1 MRLHWLD
8 SVVPNGLR
16 TAGFLTG
23 SVSGPLVLPLLKHK
37 GDRGRCGYY
46 LSSSQIPSISP
57 SSKMKRRRAR
67 QRRKKQSIHIGFIWK
82 GKCFCVVAIDV
93 SAAVVAGI
101 CTYRTSNLYL
111 FILGVGW
118 SSAVLPSAHARTHL
132 LAHVSLS
139 PPRIASSVFC
149 GLLRDQQLIIVFC
162 TYVMQMS
169 LYGNWHNN

>member
-67 QRRKKQSIHIGFIWK
+67 QRGKKQSIHIGFIWK

-111 FILGVGW
+111 FIYFFGGW
-118 SSAVLPSAHARTHL
+118 DDLVLSFHLHTHAPIFLHTSPSLPLESLQAFSAGSCAINSS
-132 LAHVSLS
+132 
-139 PPRIASSVFC
+139 
-149 GLLRDQQLIIVFC
+149 
-162 TYVMQMS
+162 
-169 LYGNWHNN
+169 

>member
-1 MRLHWLD
+1 MRKLVLIVLLLLWLYFYYNFFPLKIKELGNKNICYFSQFFSFFFGSTSWVFLHPEKAPVNAWQRTESYSAADTIDFGCFLSQRAPVMRLHWLD

-67 QRRKKQSIHIGFIWK
+67 QRGKKTEY
-82 GKCFCVVAIDV
+82 
-93 SAAVVAGI
+93 
-101 CTYRTSNLYL
+101 TYW
-111 FILGVGW
+111 F
-118 SSAVLPSAHARTHL
+118 HL
-132 LAHVSLS
+132 E
-139 PPRIASSVFC
+139 
-149 GLLRDQQLIIVFC
+149 G
-162 TYVMQMS
+162 
-169 LYGNWHNN
+169 

>member
-8 SVVPNGLR
+8 SVVPNDLR

-67 QRRKKQSIHIGFIWK
+67 QRGKKQSIHIGFIWK

-111 FILGVGW
+111 FIYFFFWGGGW
-118 SSAVLPSAHARTHL
+118 SSAVLPSTHAPIFLHTSP
-132 LAHVSLS
+132 SLPLES
-139 PPRIASSVFC
+139 LQAFSAGSCAINSS
-149 GLLRDQQLIIVFC
+149 
-162 TYVMQMS
+162 
-169 LYGNWHNN
+169 